1 MNEQGSGRPPP
12 VDTSWAQSA
21 TARFVRRFIH
31 GLVLEPILEVYTHPT
46 VVGRE
51 NLAGLD
57 EPVIFAA
64 NHSSHIDTPILLR
77 ALPVR
82 WRERT
87 VVAAAADYFFRKKPI
102 AWSVALVFG
111 AVPIERQVR
120 TRDAAE
126 SLIDL
131 VQSDWNILVYPEG
144 TRSRDGSMGPLR
156 TGVARLALE
165 HDIPIVPIYVSG
177 THEAMPPGRWWP
189 RHHKATVAFGPP
201 LTPLAGEDHKALTA
215 RLTDALGKLRSSLT
229 EGA

>member
-1 MNEQGSGRPPP
+1 MIVARSRSLPSGGARSCPGDGSSSTRGNRMSDRQSGRPPP
-12 VDTSWAQSA
+12 VDTSWAQNS

-31 GLVLEPILEVYTHPT
+31 GLILEPILEIYTHPT

-57 EPVIFAA
+57 GPVIFAA

-111 AVPIERQVR
+111 AVPIE
-120 TRDAAE
+120 
-126 SLIDL
+126 
-131 VQSDWNILVYPEG
+131 
-144 TRSRDGSMGPLR
+144 
-156 TGVARLALE
+156 
-165 HDIPIVPIYVSG
+165 
-177 THEAMPPGRWWP
+177 
-189 RHHKATVAFGPP
+189 
-201 LTPLAGEDHKALTA
+201 
-215 RLTDALGKLRSSLT
+215 
-229 EGA
+229 